1 MATSNDLKTV
11 ISQEYAG
18 RISGAPGCC
27 DTDESCNA
35 SYPLEVL
42 DSMPEG
48 VVSFGCGT
56 PTTIGSLK
64 SGEWVLDLGSGAGLD
79 CFLAAREVGPQG
91 RVIGVDFTPAMLER
105 ANENREKLGLENVEF
120 RMGDIESLPVEADS
134 IDVILSNCVINLAPN
149 KDAVFREAFR
159 VLRSGG
165 RLMVSDIVLTR
176 PATGEEMRDMALL
189 TGCISGSL
197 PAEEYVGKVEG
208 AGFVDAQWAGDPP
221 TDDSRFWFSA
231 SITATK
237 P

>member
-1 MATSNDLKTV
+1 MTTSNDLKYV
-11 ISQEYAG
+11 ISEEYAR
-18 RISGAPGCC
+18 RISGVADCC
-27 DTDESCNA
+27 ETDTSCDA
-35 SYPLEVL
+35 SYPLEL
-42 DSMPEG
+42 LGSMPEG

-56 PTTIGSLK
+56 PTTIDALK
-64 SGEWVLDLGSGAGLD
+64 PGQWVLDLGSGAGLD
-79 CFLAAREVGPQG
+79 CFLSAGEVGPKG
-91 RVIGVDFTPAMLER
+91 RVIGIDFTPAMLER
-105 ANENREKLGLENVEF
+105 ANENREKLGLDNVEF
-120 RMGDIESLPVEADS
+120 RMGDIEALPVDDGS
-134 IDVILSNCVINLAPN
+134 IDVIISNCVINLAPD

-176 PATGEEMRDMALL
+176 PATDEEMKDMALM

-197 PAEEYVGKVEG
+197 PVEEYVGKVEA
-208 AGFVDAQWAGDPP
+208 AGFVDAKWEGQPP

>member
-1 MATSNDLKTV
+1 MTTSNDLKV
-11 ISQEYAG
+11 IISQEYS
-18 RISGAPGCC
+18 RKLSSAPECC
-27 DTDESCNA
+27 DSEDSCNA

-56 PTTIGSLK
+56 PTTIGALNP
-64 SGEWVLDLGSGAGLD
+64 GDVVLDLGSGAGLD
-79 CFLAAREVGPQG
+79 CFLAAKAVGPQG

-105 ANENREKLGLENVEF
+105 ANENKAKLGLENVEF
-120 RMGDIESLPVEADS
+120 RLGDIESMPVES
-134 IDVILSNCVINLAPN
+134 GSVDVVISNCVINLAPD

-159 VLRSGG
+159 VLDSGG

-176 PATGEEMRDMALL
+176 PATDEEMRDMALL

-197 PAEEYVGKVEG
+197 PAEEYVGKVEA
-208 AGFVDAQWAGDPP
+208 AGFVDARWEGEPP
-221 TDDSRFWFSA
+221 SDGSRFWFSA
-231 SITATK
+231 SVTATK